1 MLQSV
6 VRKAF
11 LIALHR
17 WVALY
22 ENVGPLKEKYEAYDE
37 KIGEHTGPLRGM
49 LVNISSLSGEI
60 DELVA
65 RYSALDS
72 GINEYTDG
80 VAQLVAGDT
89 LIIDG
94 ISSLATGSNK
104 LTDSAR
110 ELYNGLVSDCDGM
123 FELTAGTN
131 ELHTQTAGMDTQ
143 VQDKM
148 DEILTSI
155 GGKET
160 ETVSFVSEIVQ
171 FVMKTGSIENSETV
185 IHGAP
190 KKAPLNFWQKLLRP
204 FGLYGWNLSFRQK
217 QDTGGSPYPAIRL
230 GYSWKWRK
238 EWPE

>member
-1 MLQSV
+1 
-6 VRKAF
+6 
-11 LIALHR
+11 
-17 WVALY
+17 
-22 ENVGPLKEKYEAYDE
+22 
-37 KIGEHTGPLRGM
+37 
-49 LVNISSLSGEI
+49 
-60 DELVA
+60 VA

-110 ELYNGLVSDCDGM
+110 ELYNGLLSDCDGM

-143 VQDKM
+143 VQDKI

-204 FGLYGWNLSFRQK
+204 FGLYGWNLSF
-217 QDTGGSPYPAIRL
+217 
-230 GYSWKWRK
+230 
-238 EWPE
+238 